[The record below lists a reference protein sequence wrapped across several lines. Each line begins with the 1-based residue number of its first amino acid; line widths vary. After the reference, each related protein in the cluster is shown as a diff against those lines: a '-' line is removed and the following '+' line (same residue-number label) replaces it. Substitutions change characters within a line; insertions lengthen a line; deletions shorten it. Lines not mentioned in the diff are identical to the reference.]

1 MILGLS
7 HISLSTN
14 SLKKVHD
21 FYIKKLGLKVIHKF
35 TNKNKEIYGYFISA
49 NNNTFLEF
57 FNSKKKINFENKNN
71 KFRHLCFEVKNISKV
86 YFDAYEHMLKRLKE
100 FRPEFILMSAGFDA
114 HEDDPLCQLN
124 LKSRDYYEITR
135 RVLETTK
142 QFCDGKVVSI
152 LEGGYD
158 LNALA
163 DSANE
168 HVNALIEFS

>member
-57 FNSKKKINFENKNN
+57 FNSKKKINFKNKNN
-71 KFRHLCFEVKNISKV
+71 KFRHLCFEVTNISKV
-86 YFDAYEHMLKRLKE
+86 AKKFNKSINIERGKTDNILQFFTKDFEGNIVE
-100 FRPEFILMSAGFDA
+100 FHQRDK
-114 HEDDPLCQLN
+114 
-124 LKSRDYYEITR
+124 KS
-135 RVLETTK
+135 K
-142 QFCDGKVVSI
+142 F
-152 LEGGYD
+152 
-158 LNALA
+158 
-163 DSANE
+163 
-168 HVNALIEFS
+168 

>member
-86 YFDAYEHMLKRLKE
+86 AKKFNKSINIERGKTDN
-100 FRPEFILMSAGFDA
+100 ILQFFTKDF
-114 HEDDPLCQLN
+114 E
-124 LKSRDYYEITR
+124 
-135 RVLETTK
+135 ET
-142 QFCDGKVVSI
+142 
-152 LEGGYD
+152 L
-158 LNALA
+158 
-163 DSANE
+163 
-168 HVNALIEFS
+168 